1 MELPSVKDV
10 KRLVKKYEELNEQN
24 FADFMR
30 YYNSTDFSHV
40 ISNLGVF
47 LQACAKV
54 CVIKKVPRKPDA
66 QLEEAKDSA
75 PQFDIKIMLKKQIL
89 KDLLTDLNFN
99 YALPARAAPRLSQK
113 LETPRC
119 MQEILNQ
126 LLEMFISQHKGY
138 RMELLRQLREPR
150 LSSESSSLV
159 ELVEGRLCVR
169 KDREVERRIYF
180 FDHLVIL
187 RLITFMIAKSKICT
201 GLQSVILKHNDSK
214 TIKFIFRNIYF
225 MLALSVG
232 ENSRELCLNPSPDR
246 SHTIVFFLS
255 SILLDT
261 PGRSVQSKQCVFQEL
276 TAMFCRQVCRG
287 LAQPVAGEG
296 PWAATVALLQKY

>member
-1 MELPSVKDV
+1 MPSVKDL

-30 YYNSTDFSHV
+30 YYNSSDFSHV
-40 ISNLGVF
+40 IVNFGVF

-54 CVIKKVPRKPDA
+54 CVVKKVPKKPPA
-66 QLEEAKDSA
+66 QTEEAKDPQ

-89 KDLLTDLNFN
+89 KDLLSDLNFN
-99 YALPARAAPRLSQK
+99 YALPSRAAPRLAQK

-126 LLEMFISQHKGY
+126 LLEMFIFQHKGY

-150 LSSESSSLV
+150 LSSESTSLV
-159 ELVEGRLCVR
+159 EVVGGRLCVQ
-169 KDREVERRIYF
+169 KEREVERRIFF

-201 GLQSVILKHNDSK
+201 GL
-214 TIKFIFRNIYF
+214 
-225 MLALSVG
+225 
-232 ENSRELCLNPSPDR
+232 
-246 SHTIVFFLS
+246 
-255 SILLDT
+255 
-261 PGRSVQSKQCVFQEL
+261 
-276 TAMFCRQVCRG
+276 
-287 LAQPVAGEG
+287 
-296 PWAATVALLQKY
+296 